1 MERKKGDS
9 QDAVPFEKNSL
20 LDIAL
25 KVKDPAKWAAVQMLR
40 PMPVGTTCGQ
50 AMDAIEAVIREA
62 FAQHERNRIVRCPGC
77 RVVLCDQA
85 AIDGICEECQKIFK
99 ASKRLNKRC
108 PDCGAL
114 APHGGVHSK
123 PDGAMC
129 PMIYGRRGWR
139 TLGEYDT

>member
-1 MERKKGDS
+1 MARKNKESQGD
-9 QDAVPFEKNSL
+9 VPFAKNSL

-50 AMDAIEAVIREA
+50 AMDAIEATICEA
-62 FAQHERNRIVRCPGC
+62 FEQYEKNRIVRCPGC
-77 RVVLCDQA
+77 RAVLFDQA
-85 AIDGICEECQKIFK
+85 AVDGICGDCQKIFK
-99 ASKRLNKRC
+99 ASKRLNKIC
-108 PDCGAL
+108 PDCGSL
-114 APHGGVHSK
+114 APHGGVHNK

-129 PMIYGRRGWR
+129 PMMYGRRGWR